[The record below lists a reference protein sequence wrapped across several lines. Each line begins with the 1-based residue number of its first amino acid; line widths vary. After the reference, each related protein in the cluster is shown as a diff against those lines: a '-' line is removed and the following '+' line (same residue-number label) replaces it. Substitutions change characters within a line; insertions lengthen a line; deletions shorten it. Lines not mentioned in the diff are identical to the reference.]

1 MWKWLSPLL
10 ISFTIA
16 ACLSPS
22 EPTPEGLWAVSADGQ
37 TASVRAWCF
46 LNDNEPDPP
55 DWQLSGK
62 PYLIKQLS
70 WYLRNPLQNFGRT

>member
-22 EPTPEGLWAVSADGQ
+22 EPTPEGVWVVSADGQ
-37 TASVRAWCF
+37 TASV
-46 LNDNEPDPP
+46 
-55 DWQLSGK
+55 SGRVET
-62 PYLIKQLS
+62 S
-70 WYLRNPLQNFGRT
+70 